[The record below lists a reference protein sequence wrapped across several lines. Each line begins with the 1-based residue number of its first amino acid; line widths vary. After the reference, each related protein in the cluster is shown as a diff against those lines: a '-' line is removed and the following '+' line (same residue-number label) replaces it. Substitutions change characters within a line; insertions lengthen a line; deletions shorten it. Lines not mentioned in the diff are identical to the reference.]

1 MEKPRVA
8 VRWHLAAILV
18 VICWG
23 STYISSKVVLASFS
37 AVQAM
42 FIRLVIAYVT
52 LLALHPRLRRPVWK
66 DELLFLPIGFL
77 GSSGYFL
84 ATYAGLERTTAGNVS
99 ILVALAPIL
108 TALIA
113 HFVIRDE
120 KLHRNALLGAAAAF
134 AGVVLILAGG
144 GGVTM
149 NLAGSL
155 FALLAALCWA
165 VYSNLL
171 KRMNGRYSSLEIS
184 RKVMFYGVITA
195 IPFLLQG
202 GLPELS
208 LLVQRRNIL
217 NFLFMGAVSSGVCYF
232 LWNRVMTKIG
242 TVTTN
247 NYMYVSPFVTAITGW
262 LLLGEP
268 MTIAGLFG
276 SVLIVAGLT
285 LSRREPHA
293 HSGTHHHHHHH
304 HHHGGRRKHA

>member
-1 MEKPRVA
+1 METQHSA
-8 VRWHLAAILV
+8 ARWHLAAILV

-23 STYISSKVVLASFS
+23 STYISSKVVLESFS
-37 AVQAM
+37 SVQAM

-52 LLALHPRLRRPVWK
+52 LLALHPKLRRPVWK

-84 ATYAGLERTTAGNVS
+84 VTYAGLERTTAGNVS

-108 TALIA
+108 TAVIA
-113 HFVIRDE
+113 HFFTKDE

-155 FALLAALCWA
+155 FALLAALSWA
-165 VYSNLL
+165 IYSNLL

-195 IPFLLQG
+195 FPFLLWG

-208 LLVQRRNIL
+208 LLALPRNAL

-268 MTIAGLFG
+268 MTVIGIFG
-276 SVLIVAGLT
+276 SVLIVIGLMLT
-285 LSRREPHA
+285 RRAPRA
-293 HSGTHHHHHHH
+293 HSKSHHHH

>member
-1 MEKPRVA
+1 METQRSA
-8 VRWHLAAILV
+8 VRWHLIAILV
-18 VICWG
+18 VVIWG

-42 FIRLVIAYVT
+42 FVRLVIAYVT
-52 LLALHPRLRRPVWK
+52 LLALHPKLRRPVWK

-84 ATYAGLERTTAGNVS
+84 VTYAGLERTTAGNVS

-108 TALIA
+108 TAAIA
-113 HFVIRDE
+113 HFFSKDE
-120 KLHRNALLGAAAAF
+120 KLHGNALLGAAAAF

-149 NLAGSL
+149 NLSGSL
-155 FALLAALCWA
+155 FALLAALFWA
-165 VYSNLL
+165 IYSNLL
-171 KRMNGRYSSLEIS
+171 NKMNGRYSSLEVS

-195 IPFLLQG
+195 IPFLLRS

-208 LLVQRRNIL
+208 LLAMPRNAL

-247 NYMYVSPFVTAITGW
+247 NYMYVSPFVTAISGW
-262 LLLGEP
+262 VLLGEP
-268 MTIAGLFG
+268 MTVLGIFG
-276 SVLIVAGLT
+276 SVLIVIGLMLT
-285 LSRREPHA
+285 RRAPRDR
-293 HSGTHHHHHHH
+293 SKSHHH